1 MGFLL
6 LASFLCY
13 TTGSLANSANY
24 RPHHQLCSRSL
35 LPFSSVI
42 SCSIPF
48 YFFLSFSVSL
58 SLYLRLAFRRA
69 FPLFSPMLPSVAFIP
84 TPSLYFFFS
93 FLTTSALSVACPFSS
108 SLFPC
113 VTYSSPELGVIGRNS
128 RTSNYRNKI
137 FHPRAAFTHSMF
149 YMFFRLFYTIHP
161 LDLIFSYSI
170 FIFIFFYQR
179 YENKL
184 NFISKFFW
192 IYIYI
197 SKIK

>member
-1 MGFLL
+1 ML

-137 FHPRAAFTHSMF
+137 FHPRRRCIYALDVLYVFSIILYDSSSRLHIFLFDF
-149 YMFFRLFYTIHP
+149 YFYFF
-161 LDLIFSYSI
+161 SI
-170 FIFIFFYQR
+170 R
-179 YENKL
+179 DT
-184 NFISKFFW
+184 
-192 IYIYI
+192 
-197 SKIK
+197 KIKYV